1 MASDEILIGDDMNF
15 NKYIIKAIHLAV
27 YYKVTNDITN
37 NKDTGIKTLIS
48 MNSLLEEGLP
58 IWYNNYFRGLTYDK
72 KSISDIGKE
81 GQNKYEL
88 SRLLINCVVKVIYSL
103 RNIDANILD
112 DRDIIS
118 SFYNVLWTIFRTYG
132 LYSCNTINL
141 IKHIMLQGNHLR
153 ENYIKTICNPSC
165 ADNICINAKNKSDES
180 DEKNMY
186 ECGRAMSYD
195 IWSSG
200 NAARIYIHAG
210 EDGNFFPIIF
220 DGVDINDSKYDNKVK
235 DNTCVIPNHR
245 TQQESASAAQT
256 GGKHYK
262 QKNKIYK
269 LKYLNKI
276 N

>member
-1 MASDEILIGDDMNF
+1 MVADAEVTETEETTFPRFKREFKHTRSHTSIKPQTGLVLSFFASKNTEEIT
-15 NKYIIKAIHLAV
+15 V
-27 YYKVTNDITN
+27 
-37 NKDTGIKTLIS
+37 
-48 MNSLLEEGLP
+48 
-58 IWYNNYFRGLTYDK
+58 
-72 KSISDIGKE
+72 
-81 GQNKYEL
+81 
-88 SRLLINCVVKVIYSL
+88 
-103 RNIDANILD
+103 
-112 DRDIIS
+112 
-118 SFYNVLWTIFRTYG
+118 
-132 LYSCNTINL
+132 
-141 IKHIMLQGNHLR
+141 
-153 ENYIKTICNPSC
+153 NYIKTICNPSC